1 MKKSSL
7 LLLLAVCFMVAM
19 PVVYVDGTTTE
30 GIGLGETIP
39 INNIPETITIE
50 TAISSV
56 FTGAFWLLLMAS
68 ALFFLLGAYYF
79 LMGGQDENS
88 DSVKKGRSVL
98 TFAII
103 AIVLAILSRG
113 ISEFVIRVMG
123 VS

>member
-7 LLLLAVCFMVAM
+7 LLLLAVCFMVAL
-19 PVVYVDGTTTE
+19 PFVALGE
-30 GIGLGETIP
+30 GGSGVGLGETIP
-39 INNIPETITIE
+39 TNIPETITIE

-79 LMGGQDENS
+79 LMGGQDA
-88 DSVKKGRSVL
+88 DSVKKGQSVL

-113 ISEFVIRVMG
+113 ISEFVIRIMG

>member
-7 LLLLAVCFMVAM
+7 LLLAVSFMIAA
-19 PVVYVDGTTTE
+19 PFIALGDA

-39 INNIPETITIE
+39 SNVPEVITIE
-50 TAISSV
+50 NAISSI
-56 FTGAFWLLLMAS
+56 FTGAFWLLLMVS

-79 LMGGQDENS
+79 LMGGQNE
-88 DSVKKGRSVL
+88 DSIKKGKSVL
-98 TFAII
+98 TFAIV

-113 ISEFVIRVMG
+113 ISEFVIRIMG